1 MGFRLQANLQATLSY
16 PSPFTLYPLTIP
28 MNIVVS
34 ILIEILV
41 VIGGSRLVGW
51 VFRSIDQPLVI
62 GEIVAGIALGP
73 SLLGWLAPDFAALL
87 FPVVTIPFLNVLS
100 QIGLI
105 FFMFLIGLEL
115 DPKYLR
121 GNLNTAV
128 VTSGVSIL
136 VPFSLAGIL
145 ALVIYPIVSNSTV
158 SFTAFA
164 LFLGAAMSITA
175 FPVLARII
183 TENNLQNTRL
193 GTLALTCAAVDD
205 VTAWCLLALAIAVT
219 RTNSMT
225 GAIPII
231 IYSVLYIG
239 LMLTVGRWLLGFLS
253 NYYDRTGKL
262 SQVMLAAIYMAVVSS
277 ALITEAIGIHL
288 IFGAFLMGAAMPKNP
303 RLVREIAQKTEDF
316 VLIFLLPV
324 FFAYSGLKTQV
335 GLLNTPELW
344 LLCAA
349 VLGVAIVGK
358 YFGTYY
364 AARSCNLDRQEAAA
378 LGWLMNTRGLTEL
391 IVLNI
396 GLDLGVISPI
406 LFTMLVIMAL
416 VTTFM
421 TSPLL
426 EWTYPKKSI
435 RLHSQPAPTQVSD
448 EQLGVARLASES
460 ASRAAPPEIGY
471 RILVPVANPNTQK
484 GLLQLAASIAHNDL
498 QTAIVNPLSLI
509 ELEEDYLF
517 QSTPFEANRLID
529 RRIQQLNELI
539 DTLEPIPPH
548 IDTSAMFQPIVQI
561 GYDVSQ
567 KTAVIAALD
576 RANLV
581 LLGWHRP
588 TFTNNRLGGRVGK
601 ILATTPADVAVFI
614 DANREPVRD
623 KNGNSKIEPLSFT
636 TSQSYQTLLVPYTAN
651 NHDDLA
657 VEIALRMLWNDRDRQ
672 LELIQ
677 ISSPETANGE
687 LSAEL
692 DNLLENLPIE
702 MSSRIKISTLN
713 TIDPI
718 AEIEKISG
726 RVDLTITGIGR
737 TWGRRKPLLDSYTDR
752 LAINCISSLL
762 IARRYSQFSSHLSF
776 EIEPQT

>member
-1 MGFRLQANLQATLSY
+1 MNTVV
-16 PSPFTLYPLTIP
+16 LT
-28 MNIVVS
+28 
-34 ILIEILV
+34 LIEVLV

-51 VFRSIDQPLVI
+51 AFRSIGQPLVI

-73 SLLGWLAPDFAALL
+73 SLLGWLAPDLAGAL
-87 FPVVTIPFLNVLS
+87 FPVAAIPILNVLA

-115 DPKYLR
+115 DSQYLS
-121 GNLNTAV
+121 GNLKTAV
-128 VTSGVSIL
+128 VISGVSIL

-145 ALVIYPIVSNSTV
+145 SLLIYPIFSSSSV

-183 TENNLQNTRL
+183 TENNLQNTRV

-219 RTNSMT
+219 RTNSMVDAVPT
-225 GAIPII
+225 M

-239 LMLTVGRWLLGFLS
+239 AMLTVGRWLLNILS
-253 NYYDRTGKL
+253 SYYDRTGKL
-262 SQVMLAAIYMAVVSS
+262 SQLMLAGIYMAVVAS
-277 ALITEAIGIHL
+277 ALITETIGIHL
-288 IFGAFLMGAAMPKNP
+288 IFGAFLLGAAMPKNP
-303 RLVREIAQKTEDF
+303 KLVREVAQKTEDF
-316 VLIFLLPV
+316 VLIFLLPI
-324 FFAYSGLKTQV
+324 FFAYSGLKTQI
-335 GLLNTPELW
+335 GLLNSFDLW
-344 LLCAA
+344 VLCAA
-349 VLGVAIVGK
+349 ILGVAIIGK
-358 YFGTYY
+358 YVGTYY
-364 AARSCNLDRQEAAA
+364 AARSCHIDRQEASA

-396 GLDLGVISPI
+396 GLELGVISPI

-435 RLHSQPAPTQVSD
+435 RLHSQSEPAQIFDDSPSSRIKSGFSSSTRDTSTPT
-448 EQLGVARLASES
+448 
-460 ASRAAPPEIGY
+460 PIGY

-484 GLLQLAASIAHNDL
+484 GLLQLAASIAQNDL
-498 QTAIVNPLSLI
+498 QSAIINPLSLI

-517 QSTPFEANRLID
+517 QSTPFEANRQIE
-529 RRIQQLNELI
+529 RRLQQLNTLI
-539 DTLEPIPPH
+539 DTLEPIAAR
-548 IDTSAMFQPIVQI
+548 SLFQPIVQI

-576 RANLV
+576 RADLV

-588 TFTNNRLGGRVGK
+588 TFTNNRLGGRVAQMLGN
-601 ILATTPADVAVFI
+601 TPADMAVFI
-614 DANREPVRD
+614 DANND
-623 KNGNSKIEPLSFT
+623 SSIT
-636 TSQSYQTLLVPYTAN
+636 QSYQKLLVPYTAN

-657 VEIALRMLWNDRDRQ
+657 VEIALRMLWNDRHRH

-677 ISSPETANGE
+677 IISPDTKNGE

-692 DNLLENLPIE
+692 DSLLENLPAE
-702 MSSRIKISTLN
+702 MSERIKISTLDA
-713 TIDPI
+713 IDPI
-718 AEIEKISG
+718 VEIEQIS
-726 RVDLTITGIGR
+726 RQVDLTITGIGR
-737 TWGRRKPLLDSYTDR
+737 TWGRRKPILDNYTDR
-752 LAINCISSLL
+752 LVIHCVSSLL

-776 EIEPQT
+776 VNQLKVES

>member
-1 MGFRLQANLQATLSY
+1 
-16 PSPFTLYPLTIP
+16 
-28 MNIVVS
+28 MNTVVL
-34 ILIEILV
+34 ILIEVLV

-51 VFRSIDQPLVI
+51 AFRSINQPLVI

-73 SLLGWLAPDFAALL
+73 SLLGWLAPDLSAVL
-87 FPVVTIPFLNVLS
+87 FPQDAIPFLNVLS
-100 QIGLI
+100 QIGLV

-128 VTSGVSIL
+128 VTSGMSIL
-136 VPFSLAGIL
+136 VPFSFAGVL
-145 ALVIYPIVSNSTV
+145 SLVIYPIVSNASV

-183 TENNLQNTRL
+183 TENNLQNTLL

-219 RTNSMT
+219 RTNSMV

-231 IYSVLYIG
+231 IYAVLYIG
-239 LMLTVGRWLLGFLS
+239 LMLTLGRWLLRMLS
-253 NYYDRTGKL
+253 TYYDRTEKL
-262 SQVMLAAIYMAVVSS
+262 SQLMLAGIYMAVVSS

-288 IFGAFLMGAAMPKNP
+288 IFGAFLIGTAMPKNP
-303 RLVREIAQKTEDF
+303 GLVREIAQKTEDF

-324 FFAYSGLKTQV
+324 FFAYSGLKTQI
-335 GLLNTPELW
+335 GLLNSPDLW

-349 VLGVAIVGK
+349 ILGVAIVGK
-358 YFGTYY
+358 YVGTYY
-364 AARSCNLDRQEAAA
+364 AARSCNIDRQEASA

-396 GLDLGVISPI
+396 GLELGVISPI

-426 EWTYPKKSI
+426 ELTYPKKSI
-435 RLHSQPAPTQVSD
+435 LRQSGLEPAQIFDDSTMASSGIHATSPVVPT
-448 EQLGVARLASES
+448 
-460 ASRAAPPEIGY
+460 PIGY
-471 RILVPVANPNTQK
+471 RILVPVANPTTQQ
-484 GLLQLAASIAHNDL
+484 GMLQLATSIAQNDR
-498 QTAIVNPLSLI
+498 QSAIINPLSLI

-529 RRIQQLNELI
+529 RRLAQLTTLI
-539 DTLEPIPPH
+539 DTLEPIE
-548 IDTSAMFQPIVQI
+548 SRSLFQPIVQI
-561 GYDVSQ
+561 GYDVAQ

-588 TFTNNRLGGRVGK
+588 TFTNNRLGGRVAQ
-601 ILATTPADVAVFI
+601 ILGNTPADVAVFI
-614 DANREPVRD
+614 DAARD
-623 KNGNSKIEPLSFT
+623 SNH
-636 TSQSYQTLLVPYTAN
+636 QSYQKLLVPYTAN

-657 VEIALRMLWNDRDRQ
+657 VEIALRMLWNDRHRQ

-677 ISSPETANGE
+677 IISPDTKDGA

-692 DNLLENLPIE
+692 DRLLTNLPTEI
-702 MSSRIKISTLN
+702 SARVKISTLDA
-713 TIDPI
+713 IDPI
-718 AEIEKISG
+718 LKIEEIS
-726 RVDLTITGIGR
+726 RQVDLTITGIGR
-737 TWGRRKPLLDSYTDR
+737 TWGRRKPILDNYTDR
-752 LAINCISSLL
+752 LAIHCVSSLL
-762 IARRYSQFSSHLSF
+762 IARRYSQFGSHL
-776 EIEPQT
+776 I

>member
-1 MGFRLQANLQATLSY
+1 MT
-16 PSPFTLYPLTIP
+16 T
-28 MNIVVS
+28 VVS

-51 VFRSIDQPLVI
+51 LFRSIDQPLVI

-73 SLLGWLAPDFAALL
+73 SLLGWLAPDLSAVL
-87 FPVVTIPFLNVLS
+87 FPASAIPFLNVLS

-115 DPKYLR
+115 DPKYLQ
-121 GNLNTAV
+121 GNLKIAV

-136 VPFSLAGIL
+136 VPFTLAGIL
-145 ALVIYPIVSNSTV
+145 ALVIYPIVSDSSV

-219 RTNSMT
+219 RTNSMA

-231 IYSVLYIG
+231 IYSLLYIG
-239 LMLTVGRWLLGFLS
+239 GMLTIGRWLLGRLS
-253 NYYDRTGKL
+253 TYYDRTGKL
-262 SQVMLAAIYMAVVSS
+262 SQLMLAAIYMAVVSS

-288 IFGAFLMGAAMPKNP
+288 IFGAFLMGTVMPKNP
-303 RLVREIAQKTEDF
+303 GLVREIAQKTEDF

-335 GLLNTPELW
+335 GLLNSLDLW

-349 VLGVAIVGK
+349 ILGVAIVGK

-364 AARSCNLDRQEAAA
+364 AARSCQIDRQEAAA

-396 GLDLGVISPI
+396 GLELGVISPI

-426 EWTYPKKSI
+426 EWIYPKKSI
-435 RLHSQPAPTQVSD
+435 RLDVQPTPSQSVADLQPVVNMRATNSSLSPQQLNLTSKEVLSPT
-448 EQLGVARLASES
+448 
-460 ASRAAPPEIGY
+460 GY
-471 RILVPVANPNTQK
+471 RILVPVANPNTQI
-484 GLLQLAASIAHNDL
+484 GLFQLAISIAQNDR
-498 QTAIVNPLSLI
+498 QSAIINPLSLI

-517 QSTPFEANRLID
+517 QSTPFEANRQID
-529 RRIQQLNELI
+529 RRLRQLNATI
-539 DTLEPIPPH
+539 DTLEPLGMLVA
-548 IDTSAMFQPIVQI
+548 SNRAMFQPIVQI
-561 GYDVSQ
+561 GYDVAQ

-576 RANLV
+576 RADLV
-581 LLGWHRP
+581 VLGWHRP
-588 TFTNNRLGGRVGK
+588 TFTNNRLGGRVAKMLG
-601 ILATTPADVAVFI
+601 TTPADVAVFI
-614 DANREPVRD
+614 DASTDR
-623 KNGNSKIEPLSFT
+623 T
-636 TSQSYQTLLVPYTAN
+636 TPSPYQTLLVPYTAN
-651 NHDDLA
+651 LHDDLA
-657 VEIALRMLWNDRDRQ
+657 VEIALRMLWNDRQRQ
-672 LELIQ
+672 LNLIQ
-677 ISSPETANGE
+677 INSSDREPSR
-687 LSAEL
+687 LSDEIQR
-692 DNLLENLPIE
+692 LLAKLPTQ
-702 MSSRIKISTLN
+702 MSSRIEISVLEA
-713 TIDPI
+713 IDPI
-718 AEIEKISG
+718 VKIEKMS
-726 RVDLTITGIGR
+726 RHVDLTITGIGR
-737 TWGRRKPLLDSYTDR
+737 TWGRRKPLLDRYTDR
-752 LAINCISSLL
+752 LAIHCVSSLL
-762 IARRYSQFSSHLSF
+762 IVRRYSQLGSHLSF
-776 EIEPQT
+776 VFD

>member
-1 MGFRLQANLQATLSY
+1 
-16 PSPFTLYPLTIP
+16 
-28 MNIVVS
+28 MNTVVF
-34 ILIEILV
+34 ILIEVLV

-51 VFRSIDQPLVI
+51 AFRSINQPLVI

-73 SLLGWLAPDFAALL
+73 SLLGWLAPDLSAAL
-87 FPVVTIPFLNVLS
+87 FPSAAIPFLNVLS

-115 DPKYLR
+115 DPKYLQ
-121 GNLNTAV
+121 GNLKTAV

-136 VPFSLAGIL
+136 VPFSLAGVLSLI
-145 ALVIYPIVSNSTV
+145 IYPIVSNSSV

-219 RTNSMT
+219 RTNSMVA
-225 GAIPII
+225 AIPII

-239 LMLTVGRWLLGFLS
+239 AMLTVGRWALRVLS
-253 NYYDRTGKL
+253 TYYDRTGKL
-262 SQVMLAAIYMAVVSS
+262 SQLMLAAIYMAVVAS

-288 IFGAFLMGAAMPKNP
+288 IFGAFLLGAAMPKNP
-303 RLVREIAQKTEDF
+303 GLVREIAQKTEDF

-335 GLLNTPELW
+335 GLLNSPELW

-349 VLGVAIVGK
+349 ILGVAIVGK
-358 YFGTYY
+358 YVGTYY
-364 AARSCNLDRQEAAA
+364 AARSCNIDRQEASA

-396 GLDLGVISPI
+396 GLELGVISPI

-435 RLHSQPAPTQVSD
+435 RRQSESEPAQVFDDSETLARAGFHSTSPVAPT
-448 EQLGVARLASES
+448 
-460 ASRAAPPEIGY
+460 PIGY
-471 RILVPVANPNTQK
+471 RVLVPVANPNTQT
-484 GLLQLAASIAHNDL
+484 GLLQLA
-498 QTAIVNPLSLI
+498 TAIAQNEHQSSVVNPLSLI

-517 QSTPFEANRLID
+517 QSTPFEANRLIS
-529 RRIQQLNELI
+529 RRLAQLATLV
-539 DTLEPIPPH
+539 DTLEPAESRSI
-548 IDTSAMFQPIVQI
+548 FQPIVQI
-561 GYDVSQ
+561 GYDVAQ

-588 TFTNNRLGGRVGK
+588 TFTNNRLGGRVAQ
-601 ILATTPADVAVFI
+601 ILGNTPADVAVFI
-614 DANREPVRD
+614 DATRD
-623 KNGNSKIEPLSFT
+623 AAR
-636 TSQSYQTLLVPYTAN
+636 QSYQKLLVPYTAN
-651 NHDDLA
+651 THDDLA
-657 VEIALRMLWNDRDRQ
+657 VEIALRMLWNDRHRQ
-672 LELIQ
+672 LELMQ
-677 ISSPETANGE
+677 IIPPGTKDGTF
-687 LSAEL
+687 SAEL
-692 DNLLENLPIE
+692 DRLLTNLPTEISE
-702 MSSRIKISTLN
+702 RVNISTLN
-713 TIDPI
+713 PIDPI
-718 AEIEKISG
+718 LKIEEIS
-726 RVDLTITGIGR
+726 RQVDLTITGIGR
-737 TWGRRKPLLDSYTDR
+737 TWGRRKPILDNYTDR
-752 LAINCISSLL
+752 LAIHCVSSLL
-762 IARRYSQFSSHLSF
+762 IARRYSQVGSHLA
-776 EIEPQT
+776 IDN

>member
-1 MGFRLQANLQATLSY
+1 MNTVV
-16 PSPFTLYPLTIP
+16 LT
-28 MNIVVS
+28 
-34 ILIEILV
+34 LIEVLV

-51 VFRSIDQPLVI
+51 AFRSIGQPLVI

-73 SLLGWLAPDFAALL
+73 SLLGWLAPELAVAL
-87 FPVVTIPFLNVLS
+87 FPPSATPFLNVLS

-121 GNLNTAV
+121 GNLKTAV

-145 ALVIYPIVSNSTV
+145 SLLIYPVLSNSSV

-219 RTNSMT
+219 RTNSMVAAVPT
-225 GAIPII
+225 I
-231 IYSVLYIG
+231 IYSAIYIG
-239 LMLTVGRWLLGFLS
+239 VMLTGGRWLLNILS
-253 NYYDRTGKL
+253 TYYDRTGKL
-262 SQVMLAAIYMAVVSS
+262 SQLMLAVIYMAVVFS
-277 ALITEAIGIHL
+277 ALITETIGIHL
-288 IFGAFLMGAAMPKNP
+288 IFGAFLLGAAMPKKP

-316 VLIFLLPV
+316 VLIFLLPI
-324 FFAYSGLKTQV
+324 FFAYSGLKTQI
-335 GLLNTPELW
+335 GLLNSLELW
-344 LLCAA
+344 LLCLAI
-349 VLGVAIVGK
+349 LGVAIVGK
-358 YFGTYY
+358 YVGTYY
-364 AARSCNLDRQEAAA
+364 AARSCQIDRQEASA

-396 GLDLGVISPI
+396 GLELGVISPI

-435 RLHSQPAPTQVSD
+435 RLHSQPEIFQSFDDALD
-448 EQLGVARLASES
+448 NGAKLESES
-460 ASRAAPPEIGY
+460 SSALTSTSVSY

-484 GLLQLAASIAHNDL
+484 GLLQLATSIAQNDL
-498 QTAIVNPLSLI
+498 QSAIINPLSLI

-529 RRIQQLNELI
+529 RRLQQLNNLI
-539 DTLEPIPPH
+539 DTLEPIEARS
-548 IDTSAMFQPIVQI
+548 IFKPIVQI
-561 GYDVSQ
+561 GYDVAQ

-576 RANLV
+576 RSDLV

-588 TFTNNRLGGRVGK
+588 TFTNNRFGGRVAQMLGN
-601 ILATTPADVAVFI
+601 TPADMAVFI
-614 DANREPVRD
+614 DASND
-623 KNGNSKIEPLSFT
+623 GSIA
-636 TSQSYQTLLVPYTAN
+636 QSYRTLLVPYTAN
-651 NHDDLA
+651 THNDLA
-657 VEIALRMLWNDRDRQ
+657 IEIALRMLWNDPDRQ
-672 LELIQ
+672 LELIKISSTETNDGEFSPELDRLIANLPAQ
-677 ISSPETANGE
+677 ISA
-687 LSAEL
+687 
-692 DNLLENLPIE
+692 
-702 MSSRIKISTLN
+702 RIKISTLQA
-713 TIDPI
+713 IDPI
-718 AEIEKISG
+718 VEIEQISR

-737 TWGRRKPLLDSYTDR
+737 SWGRRKPVLDNYTDR
-752 LAINCISSLL
+752 LTIHCVSSLL
-762 IARRYSQFSSHLSF
+762 IARRYSQFSSQLSF
-776 EIEPQT
+776 MI

>member
-1 MGFRLQANLQATLSY
+1 
-16 PSPFTLYPLTIP
+16 
-28 MNIVVS
+28 MNTVVL
-34 ILIEILV
+34 ILIEVLV

-51 VFRSIDQPLVI
+51 AFRSIDQPLVI

-73 SLLGWLAPDFAALL
+73 SLLGWLAPDLSAAL
-87 FPVVTIPFLNVLS
+87 FPPTAIPFLNVLS

-121 GNLNTAV
+121 GNLKTAV

-136 VPFSLAGIL
+136 VPFSLAGVL
-145 ALVIYPIVSNSTV
+145 SLVIYPIVSNSSV

-219 RTNSMT
+219 RTNSMA

-239 LMLTVGRWLLGFLS
+239 AMLTLGRWMLKVLS
-253 NYYDRTGKL
+253 TYYDRTGKL
-262 SQVMLAAIYMAVVSS
+262 SQLMLAGIYMAVVSS

-288 IFGAFLMGAAMPKNP
+288 IFGAFLLGAAMPKNP
-303 RLVREIAQKTEDF
+303 RLVREVAQKTEDF

-324 FFAYSGLKTQV
+324 FFAYSGLKTQI
-335 GLLNTPELW
+335 GLLNSPELW

-349 VLGVAIVGK
+349 ILGVAIVGK
-358 YFGTYY
+358 YVGTYY
-364 AARSCNLDRQEAAA
+364 AARSCNIDKQEASA

-396 GLDLGVISPI
+396 GLELGVISPI

-435 RLHSQPAPTQVSD
+435 RLHSSPTPAQSFDDSSD
-448 EQLGVARLASES
+448 TVTSADRLQLSSSDASI
-460 ASRAAPPEIGY
+460 PIGY

-484 GLLQLAASIAHNDL
+484 GLLELAISIAQNDR
-498 QTAIVNPLSLI
+498 QSAIINPLSLI

-529 RRIQQLNELI
+529 RRLQHLNKLI
-539 DTLEPIPPH
+539 DTLEPK
-548 IDTSAMFQPIVQI
+548 SMFQPIVQI
-561 GYDVSQ
+561 GYDVAQ

-588 TFTNNRLGGRVGK
+588 TFTNNRLGGRVAKMLGN
-601 ILATTPADVAVFI
+601 TPADVAVFI
-614 DANREPVRD
+614 DANRD
-623 KNGNSKIEPLSFT
+623 NSI
-636 TSQSYQTLLVPYTAN
+636 SQSYNTILVPYRAN

-657 VEIALRMLWNDRDRQ
+657 VEIALRMLWNDRHRQ
-672 LELIQ
+672 LELVRI
-677 ISSPETANGE
+677 ISPDLKGSE

-692 DNLLENLPIE
+692 DNLLDSLPTE
-702 MSSRIKISTLN
+702 MSARIKISILN
-713 TIDPI
+713 AVDPI
-718 AEIEKISG
+718 GEIEEISR

-737 TWGRRKPLLDSYTDR
+737 TWGRRKPVLDNYTDR
-752 LAINCISSLL
+752 LAIHCVSSLL

-776 EIEPQT
+776 AIDSVDS

>member
-1 MGFRLQANLQATLSY
+1 
-16 PSPFTLYPLTIP
+16 
-28 MNIVVS
+28 MNTVVL
-34 ILIEILV
+34 ILIEVLV

-51 VFRSIDQPLVI
+51 AFRSINQPLVI

-73 SLLGWLAPDFAALL
+73 SLLGWLAPDLSAAL
-87 FPVVTIPFLNVLS
+87 FPATAIPFLNVLS
-100 QIGLI
+100 QIGLV

-121 GNLNTAV
+121 GNLKTAV

-136 VPFSLAGIL
+136 VPFSLAGVLSLI
-145 ALVIYPIVSNSTV
+145 IYPVISNASV

-219 RTNSMT
+219 RTNSMVA
-225 GAIPII
+225 AIPII

-239 LMLTVGRWLLGFLS
+239 LMLTLGRWLLRMLS
-253 NYYDRTGKL
+253 TYYDRTGKL
-262 SQVMLAAIYMAVVSS
+262 SQLMLAGIYMAVVAS

-288 IFGAFLMGAAMPKNP
+288 IFGAFLLGAAMPKNP
-303 RLVREIAQKTEDF
+303 GLVREIAQKTEDF

-335 GLLNTPELW
+335 GLLNNPELW

-349 VLGVAIVGK
+349 ILGVAIVGK
-358 YFGTYY
+358 YVGTYY
-364 AARSCNLDRQEAAA
+364 AARSCNIDRQEASA

-396 GLDLGVISPI
+396 GLELGVISPI

-435 RLHSQPAPTQVSD
+435 RRQSVPEPTQTFD
-448 EQLGVARLASES
+448 DS
-460 ASRAAPPEIGY
+460 AMAQSGIHSTSPVTPTPIGY

-484 GLLQLAASIAHNDL
+484 GLLQLATSIAQNER
-498 QTAIVNPLSLI
+498 QSAIINPLSLI

-529 RRIQQLNELI
+529 RRVQQLNTLI
-539 DTLEPIPPH
+539 NTLEPIEDRS
-548 IDTSAMFQPIVQI
+548 IFQPIVQI
-561 GYDVSQ
+561 GYDVAQ

-576 RANLV
+576 RSNLV

-588 TFTNNRLGGRVGK
+588 TFRNNRLGGRVAQ
-601 ILATTPADVAVFI
+601 ILGNTPADVAVFI
-614 DANREPVRD
+614 DADRD
-623 KNGNSKIEPLSFT
+623 STN
-636 TSQSYQTLLVPYTAN
+636 QSYQKLLVPYTATT
-651 NHDDLA
+651 HDDLA
-657 VEIALRMLWNDRDRQ
+657 VEIALRMLWNDRHRE

-677 ISSPETANGE
+677 ITTPGSKDGE

-692 DNLLENLPIE
+692 DRLLASLPTE
-702 MSSRIKISTLN
+702 MSARVNISTLDA
-713 TIDPI
+713 IDPI
-718 AEIEKISG
+718 LKIEEISR

-737 TWGRRKPLLDSYTDR
+737 TWGRRKPILDNYTDR
-752 LAINCISSLL
+752 LAIHCVSSLL
-762 IARRYSQFSSHLSF
+762 IARRYSQFGSHLI
-776 EIEPQT
+776 IENY

>member
-1 MGFRLQANLQATLSY
+1 
-16 PSPFTLYPLTIP
+16 
-28 MNIVVS
+28 MNTVVL
-34 ILIEILV
+34 ILIEVLV

-51 VFRSIDQPLVI
+51 AFRAINQPLVI

-73 SLLGWLAPDFAALL
+73 SLLGWLAPDIAGAL
-87 FPVVTIPFLNVLS
+87 FPVSAIPFLNVLS

-121 GNLNTAV
+121 GNLKTAV

-145 ALVIYPIVSNSTV
+145 SLVIYPLVSNDSV

-164 LFLGAAMSITA
+164 LFIGAAMSITA

-205 VTAWCLLALAIAVT
+205 VTAWCLLAVAIAVT
-219 RTNSMT
+219 RTNSMA
-225 GAIPII
+225 GAVPII
-231 IYSVLYIG
+231 IYSMLYIG
-239 LMLTVGRWLLGFLS
+239 AMLTVGRWMLNLLS
-253 NYYDRTGKL
+253 TYYDRAGKL
-262 SQVMLAAIYMAVVSS
+262 SQLLLAVIYMAVVSS

-288 IFGAFLMGAAMPKNP
+288 IFGAFLLGAAMPKNP
-303 RLVREIAQKTEDF
+303 GLVREIAQKTEDF

-324 FFAYSGLKTQV
+324 FFAYSGLKTQI
-335 GLLNTPELW
+335 GLLNSPELW
-344 LLCAA
+344 LLAA
-349 VLGVAIVGK
+349 AILGVAIVGK
-358 YFGTYY
+358 YFGTYF
-364 AARSCNLDRQEAAA
+364 AARSCNINKQEASA

-396 GLDLGVISPI
+396 GLELGVISPI

-435 RLHSQPAPTQVSD
+435 RLHSQPEP
-448 EQLGVARLASES
+448 SES
-460 ASRAAPPEIGY
+460 FDREVPVLHESKPVPTPIGY
-471 RILVPVANPNTQK
+471 RIIVPVANPNTQT
-484 GLLQLAASIAHNDL
+484 GLLQLATSIAQNDL
-498 QTAIVNPLSLI
+498 QSSIVNPLSLI

-529 RRIQQLNELI
+529 RRLEKLNALI
-539 DTLEPIPPH
+539 ETIEPTGVATE
-548 IDTSAMFQPIVQI
+548 TSGEATIFQPIVQI
-561 GYDVSQ
+561 GYDVAQ

-576 RANLV
+576 RTDLV

-588 TFTNNRLGGRVGK
+588 TFRNNRLGGKVAKMLG
-601 ILATTPADVAVFI
+601 TTPADVAVFI
-614 DANREPVRD
+614 DANHD
-623 KNGNSKIEPLSFT
+623 SIAH
-636 TSQSYQTLLVPYTAN
+636 SYRTLLVPYTAN
-651 NHDDLA
+651 HHDDLA
-657 VEIALRMLWNDRDRQ
+657 VEIALRMLWNDRHRQ
-672 LELIQ
+672 LESIQ
-677 ISSPETANGE
+677 ISLPNLNGALSTE
-687 LSAEL
+687 LTS
-692 DNLLENLPIE
+692 LLENLPAQ
-702 MSSRIKISTLN
+702 MSARIKLSTLDAV
-713 TIDPI
+713 DPI
-718 AEIEKISG
+718 VKIEEISR

-737 TWGRRKPLLDSYTDR
+737 TWGRRKPLLDNFTNK
-752 LAINCISSLL
+752 LAIHCVSSLL
-762 IARRYSQFSSHLSF
+762 IVRRYSQFGSHLNF
-776 EIEPQT
+776 TLDKGIGDT

>member
-1 MGFRLQANLQATLSY
+1 
-16 PSPFTLYPLTIP
+16 
-28 MNIVVS
+28 MNIVVT
-34 ILIEILV
+34 ILIEVLV
-41 VIGGSRLVGW
+41 VIGLSRLVGW
-51 VFRSIDQPLVI
+51 AFRSIDQPLVI

-73 SLLGWLAPDFAALL
+73 SFLGWLAPDLATRL
-87 FPVVTIPFLNVLS
+87 FPAATIPSLNVLS

-121 GNLNTAV
+121 GNIKTAV
-128 VTSGVSIL
+128 VISGVSIL
-136 VPFSLAGIL
+136 VPFSLAGVL
-145 ALVIYPIVSNSTV
+145 AVFIYPVLSQASV
-158 SFTAFA
+158 SFIAFA

-219 RTNSMT
+219 RTNNIT
-225 GAIPII
+225 EAIPTII
-231 IYSVLYIG
+231 SALLYIG
-239 LMLTVGRWLLGFLS
+239 AMLTVGRWLLQILS
-253 NYYDRTGKL
+253 SYYDRAGKL
-262 SQVMLAAIYMAVVSS
+262 SQLMLAVIYMSVVLS

-288 IFGAFLMGAAMPKNP
+288 IFGAFLLGAAMPKKP

-316 VLIFLLPV
+316 VLIFLLPI
-324 FFAYSGLKTQV
+324 FFAYSGLKTQI

-344 LLCAA
+344 LLCLAI
-349 VLGVAIVGK
+349 LGVAIVGK
-358 YFGTYY
+358 YVGTYY
-364 AARSCNLDRQEAAA
+364 AARSCQIDRQEASA

-396 GLDLGVISPI
+396 GLELGVISPI

-416 VTTFM
+416 ITTFM

-435 RLHSQPAPTQVSD
+435 RLHSQPEPSQGFDDS
-448 EQLGVARLASES
+448 QGGMIS
-460 ASRAAPPEIGY
+460 ADLQTSTEIAVQTPIDY
-471 RILVPVANPNTQK
+471 RILVPIANPNTQT
-484 GLLQLAASIAHNDL
+484 GLLQLATLIAQNHR
-498 QTAIVNPLSLI
+498 QSAIINPLSLI

-529 RRIQQLNELI
+529 QRLQQLNILI
-539 DTLEPIPPH
+539 DTLEPMEARSIFH
-548 IDTSAMFQPIVQI
+548 PIVQI
-561 GYDVSQ
+561 GYDVAQ

-588 TFTNNRLGGRVGK
+588 TFTNNRLGGRVAKMLGN
-601 ILATTPADVAVFI
+601 TPADVAVFI
-614 DANREPVRD
+614 DANRDRTIT
-623 KNGNSKIEPLSFT
+623 K
-636 TSQSYQTLLVPYTAN
+636 SYQKLLVPYTAN
-651 NHDDLA
+651 HHDDLA
-657 VEIALRMLWNDRDRQ
+657 VEIALRMLSNDRDRQ

-677 ISSPETANGE
+677 ISSAEIPGGE

-692 DNLLENLPIE
+692 DRLLENLPTE
-702 MSSRIKISTLN
+702 MSARIKISTLN
-713 TIDPI
+713 AIDPVPKI
-718 AEIEKISG
+718 ADIS
-726 RVDLTITGIGR
+726 RQVDLTITGIGR
-737 TWGRRKPLLDSYTDR
+737 TWGRRKPILDSYTDR
-752 LAINCISSLL
+752 LAIQCVSSLL

-776 EIEPQT
+776 VLEGQAID

>member
-1 MGFRLQANLQATLSY
+1 
-16 PSPFTLYPLTIP
+16 
-28 MNIVVS
+28 MNTVVLV
-34 ILIEILV
+34 LIEVLV

-51 VFRSIDQPLVI
+51 AFRSIDQPLVI

-73 SLLGWLAPDFAALL
+73 SLLGWLLPDLSAAL
-87 FPVVTIPFLNVLS
+87 FPPTTIPFLNVLS

-115 DPKYLR
+115 DPKYLK
-121 GNLNTAV
+121 GNLRTAI
-128 VTSGVSIL
+128 VTSGVSIIL
-136 VPFSLAGIL
+136 PFSLAGIL
-145 ALVIYPIVSNSTV
+145 SFFIYPILSHASV
-158 SFTAFA
+158 SFTAFS

-219 RTNSMT
+219 RTNSMVDALPT
-225 GAIPII
+225 I
-231 IYSVLYIG
+231 IYSLLYIG
-239 LMLTVGRWLLGFLS
+239 GMLTLGRWLLGAIS
-253 NYYDRTGKL
+253 TYYDRTGKL
-262 SQVMLAAIYMAVVSS
+262 SQLMLAGIYMGVVAS

-288 IFGAFLMGAAMPKNP
+288 IFGAFLLGAAMPKNP
-303 RLVREIAQKTEDF
+303 GLVRQIAEKTEDF

-324 FFAYSGLKTQV
+324 FFAYSGIKTQI
-335 GLLNTPELW
+335 GLLNTPQLW

-349 VLGVAIVGK
+349 ILGVAIVGK

-364 AARSCNLDRQEAAA
+364 AARSCKIGKQEASA

-396 GLDLGVISPI
+396 GLELGVISSL

-435 RLHSQPAPTQVSD
+435 RLQTQSDDSQSTDSLQLTEIAATAPQS
-448 EQLGVARLASES
+448 S
-460 ASRAAPPEIGY
+460 PINYY

-484 GLLQLAASIAHNDL
+484 GLLQLALSIAHNHH
-498 QTAIVNPLSLI
+498 QSAIINPLSLI

-517 QSTPFEANRLID
+517 QSTPVEANRAID
-529 RRIQQLNELI
+529 RRLEKLNNLI
-539 DTLEPIPPH
+539 GTLEPIELRS
-548 IDTSAMFQPIVQI
+548 IFQPIVQI
-561 GYDVSQ
+561 GYDVAQ
-567 KTAVIAALD
+567 KTAIIATLD
-576 RANLV
+576 RPDLV
-581 LLGWHRP
+581 LLGWHRA
-588 TFTNNRLGGRVGK
+588 TFTNNRLGGRVAQMLGN
-601 ILATTPADVAVFI
+601 TPADVAIFI
-614 DANREPVRD
+614 DGSADSAPIR
-623 KNGNSKIEPLSFT
+623 SH
-636 TSQSYQTLLVPYTAN
+636 QTLLVPYTAN

-677 ISSPETANGE
+677 IATSDAKDNEF
-687 LSAEL
+687 SAEL
-692 DNLLENLPIE
+692 SSLLDNLPADMHSRVKI
-702 MSSRIKISTLN
+702 SRIDAV
-713 TIDPI
+713 DPI
-718 AEIEKISG
+718 VTIEEIS
-726 RVDLTITGIGR
+726 RHVDLTITGIGR
-737 TWGRRKPLLDSYTDR
+737 TWGRRKPTLDSYTDR
-752 LAINCISSLL
+752 LATCCASSLI

-776 EIEPQT
+776 IKN

>member
-1 MGFRLQANLQATLSY
+1 MT
-16 PSPFTLYPLTIP
+16 T
-28 MNIVVS
+28 VVL
-34 ILIEILV
+34 ILIEVLV

-51 VFRSIDQPLVI
+51 IFRSIDQPLVI

-73 SLLGWLAPDFAALL
+73 SLLGWLAPDLSALL
-87 FPVVTIPFLNVLS
+87 FPTSAIPFLNVLS

-115 DPKYLR
+115 DPKYLS
-121 GNLNTAV
+121 GNLKTAV

-145 ALVIYPIVSNSTV
+145 SLVIYPIVSNSSV

-219 RTNSMT
+219 RTNSMA

-231 IYSVLYIG
+231 IYSLLYIG
-239 LMLTVGRWLLGFLS
+239 GMLTIGRWLLGRLS
-253 NYYDRTGKL
+253 TYYDRTGKL
-262 SQVMLAAIYMAVVSS
+262 SQLMLAGIYMAVVSS

-303 RLVREIAQKTEDF
+303 GLVREIAQKTEDF

-335 GLLNTPELW
+335 GLLNSIDLW

-349 VLGVAIVGK
+349 ILGVAIVGK

-364 AARSCNLDRQEAAA
+364 AARSCQIDRKEASA

-396 GLDLGVISPI
+396 GLELGVISPI

-435 RLHSQPAPTQVSD
+435 RLNLQSTSG
-448 EQLGVARLASES
+448 QLVAD
-460 ASRAAPPEIGY
+460 APPAIGSRTTNAPLSTPQLDLTSKEVLTPTGY
-471 RILVPVANPNTQK
+471 RILVPVANPNTQV
-484 GLLQLAASIAHNDL
+484 GLFQLATSIAQNAR
-498 QTAIVNPLSLI
+498 QSAIINPLSLI

-517 QSTPFEANRLID
+517 QSTPFEANRQID
-529 RRIQQLNELI
+529 RRLRQLNATI
-539 DTLEPIPPH
+539 DTLEPLGMLVA
-548 IDTSAMFQPIVQI
+548 SNRAMFQPIVQI
-561 GYDVSQ
+561 GYDVAQ

-576 RANLV
+576 RADLV

-588 TFTNNRLGGRVGK
+588 TFTNNRLGGRVAKMLG
-601 ILATTPADVAVFI
+601 TTPADVAVFI
-614 DANREPVRD
+614 DASTDR
-623 KNGNSKIEPLSFT
+623 T
-636 TSQSYQTLLVPYTAN
+636 TPHSYQTLLVPYTAN
-651 NHDDLA
+651 HHDDLA
-657 VEIALRMLWNDRDRQ
+657 VEIALRMLWNDRQRQ
-672 LELIQ
+672 LKLIQ
-677 ISSPETANGE
+677 INSSDREPSR
-687 LSAEL
+687 LSDEIQR
-692 DNLLENLPIE
+692 LLAKLPTQ
-702 MSSRIKISTLN
+702 MSSRIEISVLEA
-713 TIDPI
+713 IDPI
-718 AEIEKISG
+718 VKIEEMS
-726 RVDLTITGIGR
+726 RHVDLTITGIGR
-737 TWGRRKPLLDSYTDR
+737 TWGRRKPMLDRYTDR
-752 LAINCISSLL
+752 LAIHCVSSLL
-762 IARRYSQFSSHLSF
+762 IARRYSQLGSHLNF
-776 EIEPQT
+776 VFD

>member
-1 MGFRLQANLQATLSY
+1 MS
-16 PSPFTLYPLTIP
+16 
-28 MNIVVS
+28 IVVLV
-34 ILIEILV
+34 LIEILV
-41 VIGGSRLVGW
+41 VIAGSRLVGW
-51 VFRSIDQPLVI
+51 LFRSIDQPLVI

-73 SLLGWLAPDFAALL
+73 SLLGWLAPDVSALL
-87 FPVVTIPFLNVLS
+87 FPASAIPFLNVLS

-136 VPFSLAGIL
+136 VPFTLAGIL
-145 ALVIYPIVSNSTV
+145 SLVIYPIVSNDSV

-219 RTNSMT
+219 RTNSMA

-231 IYSVLYIG
+231 IYSLLYIG
-239 LMLTVGRWLLGFLS
+239 GMLTVGRWLLKVLS
-253 NYYDRTGKL
+253 TYYDRTGKL
-262 SQVMLAAIYMAVVSS
+262 SQLMLAVIYLAVVSS

-288 IFGAFLMGAAMPKNP
+288 IFGAFLLGAAMPKNP
-303 RLVREIAQKTEDF
+303 GLVREIAQKTEDF

-335 GLLNTPELW
+335 GLLNSLDLW

-349 VLGVAIVGK
+349 ILGVAIVGK

-364 AARSCNLDRQEAAA
+364 AARSCQIDRQEASA

-396 GLDLGVISPI
+396 GLELGVISPI

-435 RLHSQPAPTQVSD
+435 RLNLQSTSGQLVADVPAAIGTKATSD
-448 EQLGVARLASES
+448 QLPPPQLDLAS
-460 ASRAAPPEIGY
+460 PEVYTHNSY
-471 RILVPVANPNTQK
+471 RILVPVANPNTQV
-484 GLLQLAASIAHNDL
+484 GLLQLA
-498 QTAIVNPLSLI
+498 TAIAQNDRHSAIINPLSLI

-517 QSTPFEANRLID
+517 QSTPFEANRQID
-529 RRIQQLNELI
+529 RRLQQLNKTI
-539 DTLEPIPPH
+539 DTLATTDQIVA
-548 IDTSAMFQPIVQI
+548 SARSMFQPIVQI
-561 GYDVSQ
+561 GYDVAQ

-576 RANLV
+576 RADLV

-588 TFTNNRLGGRVGK
+588 TFTNNRLGGRVAKMLG
-601 ILATTPADVAVFI
+601 TTPADVAVFI
-614 DANREPVRD
+614 DASTDRTTP
-623 KNGNSKIEPLSFT
+623 NS
-636 TSQSYQTLLVPYTAN
+636 YRTLLVPYTGN
-651 NHDDLA
+651 QHDDLA
-657 VEIALRMLWNDRDRQ
+657 VEIALRLLWNDPQRQ
-672 LELIQ
+672 LKLVQINLTDPKDSRLSDEIQ
-677 ISSPETANGE
+677 GLLAKLPAQMSARIETSSV
-687 LSAEL
+687 SA
-692 DNLLENLPIE
+692 
-702 MSSRIKISTLN
+702 
-713 TIDPI
+713 IDPI
-718 AEIEKISG
+718 VKIEEIS
-726 RVDLTITGIGR
+726 RQVDLTITGIGR
-737 TWGRRKPLLDSYTDR
+737 TWGRRKPLLDRYTDR
-752 LAINCISSLL
+752 LAIHCVSSLL
-762 IARRYSQFSSHLSF
+762 IARRYSQSGSHLNF
-776 EIEPQT
+776 VFD

>member
-1 MGFRLQANLQATLSY
+1 MS
-16 PSPFTLYPLTIP
+16 TI
-28 MNIVVS
+28 VL

-41 VIGGSRLVGW
+41 VIAGSRLVGW
-51 VFRSIDQPLVI
+51 LFRSIDQPLVI

-73 SLLGWLAPDFAALL
+73 SLLGWLAPDLSALL
-87 FPVVTIPFLNVLS
+87 FPAAAIPFLNVLS

-136 VPFSLAGIL
+136 VPFTLAGIL
-145 ALVIYPIVSNSTV
+145 SLVIYPIVSNSGV

-219 RTNSMT
+219 RTNSMA

-231 IYSVLYIG
+231 IYSLLYIVG
-239 LMLTVGRWLLGFLS
+239 MLTVGRWLLKALS
-253 NYYDRTGKL
+253 TYYDRTGKL
-262 SQVMLAAIYMAVVSS
+262 SQLMLAGIYMAVVLS

-288 IFGAFLMGAAMPKNP
+288 IFGAFLLGAAMPKNP
-303 RLVREIAQKTEDF
+303 GLVREIAQKTEDF

-335 GLLNTPELW
+335 GLLNSLDLW

-349 VLGVAIVGK
+349 ILGVAIVGK
-358 YFGTYY
+358 YVGTYY
-364 AARSCNLDRQEAAA
+364 AARSCNIDRQEASA

-396 GLDLGVISPI
+396 GLELGVISPI

-426 EWTYPKKSI
+426 EWTYPKKSM
-435 RLHSQPAPTQVSD
+435 RLNIQPTPVQSVTDSPTVVSTNAASDRLSLPPDLTSQEVLTPT
-448 EQLGVARLASES
+448 
-460 ASRAAPPEIGY
+460 GY
-471 RILVPVANPNTQK
+471 RILVPVANPDTQV
-484 GLLQLAASIAHNDL
+484 GLLQLA
-498 QTAIVNPLSLI
+498 TAIAQNDRQSAIINPLSLI

-529 RRIQQLNELI
+529 RRLQQLKATI
-539 DTLEPIPPH
+539 ASVEPFAQTPGSSGKSP
-548 IDTSAMFQPIVQI
+548 SAIFQPIVQI
-561 GYDVSQ
+561 GYDVAQ

-576 RANLV
+576 RADLV

-588 TFTNNRLGGRVGK
+588 TFTNNRLGGRVAKMLG
-601 ILATTPADVAVFI
+601 TTPADVAVFL
-614 DANREPVRD
+614 DASD
-623 KNGNSKIEPLSFT
+623 QT
-636 TSQSYQTLLVPYTAN
+636 TPNSYQTLLVPYTAN
-651 NHDDLA
+651 HHDDLA
-657 VEIALRMLWNDRDRQ
+657 VEIALRMLWNDRQRQ
-672 LELIQ
+672 LKLIQ
-677 ISSPETANGE
+677 IKNSTDPDDGRLSDEIQRLLAKLPAQMMARIEISS
-687 LSAEL
+687 
-692 DNLLENLPIE
+692 LEA
-702 MSSRIKISTLN
+702 
-713 TIDPI
+713 IDPI
-718 AEIEKISG
+718 VKIEEMS
-726 RVDLTITGIGR
+726 RQVDLTITGIGR
-737 TWGRRKPLLDSYTDR
+737 TWGRRKPLLDRYTDR
-752 LAINCISSLL
+752 LAIHCVSSLL
-762 IARRYSQFSSHLSF
+762 IARRYSQFGSHVNF
-776 EIEPQT
+776 VFD

>member
-1 MGFRLQANLQATLSY
+1 MST
-16 PSPFTLYPLTIP
+16 
-28 MNIVVS
+28 VVLV
-34 ILIEILV
+34 LIEVLI

-51 VFRSIDQPLVI
+51 LFRSIEQPLVI

-73 SLLGWLAPDFAALL
+73 SLLGWLSPELSGL
-87 FPVVTIPFLNVLS
+87 IFPPTAIPFLNVLS

-128 VTSGVSIL
+128 LTSGVSIL
-136 VPFSLAGIL
+136 VPFSLAGVL
-145 ALVIYPIVSNSTV
+145 SLVIYPIVSNASV

-219 RTNSMT
+219 KTNSMVAAVPT
-225 GAIPII
+225 I
-231 IYSVLYIG
+231 IYSLLYIG
-239 LMLTVGRWLLGFLS
+239 GMLTVGRWLLKMLS
-253 NYYDRTGKL
+253 TYYDRTGKL
-262 SQVMLAAIYMAVVSS
+262 SQLMLAGIYMAVVLS

-288 IFGAFLMGAAMPKNP
+288 IFGAFLLGAAMPKNP
-303 RLVREIAQKTEDF
+303 GLVRQIAEKTEDF

-335 GLLNTPELW
+335 GLLNSPELW
-344 LLCAA
+344 LLCLAI
-349 VLGVAIVGK
+349 LGVAIVGK
-358 YFGTYY
+358 YVGTYY
-364 AARSCNLDRQEAAA
+364 AARSCKIGKQEASA

-396 GLDLGVISPI
+396 GLDLGVISPL
-406 LFTMLVIMAL
+406 LFTMLVVMAL

-435 RLHSQPAPTQVSD
+435 RLQTQPIENLAEPAALSHQSS
-448 EQLGVARLASES
+448 LGAVDSTA
-460 ASRAAPPEIGY
+460 IGY

-484 GLLQLAASIAHNDL
+484 GLLQLAMSIAHNDR
-498 QTAIVNPLSLI
+498 QSAIINPLNLI

-517 QSTPFEANRLID
+517 KSTPVEANRAIA
-529 RRIQQLNELI
+529 RRLESLNAAI
-539 DTLEPIPPH
+539 STLEPVALR
-548 IDTSAMFQPIVQI
+548 SLFQPIVQI
-561 GYDVSQ
+561 GYDVAQ
-567 KTAVIAALD
+567 KTAIIATLD
-576 RANLV
+576 RADLV

-588 TFTNNRLGGRVGK
+588 TFTNNRLGGRVAQM
-601 ILATTPADVAVFI
+601 LAQTPADTAVFI
-614 DANREPVRD
+614 DTSP
-623 KNGNSKIEPLSFT
+623 EPLLASA
-636 TSQSYQTLLVPYTAN
+636 YKTLFVPYTAN

-657 VEIALRMLWNDRDRQ
+657 VEIALRMLWNDRQRQ
-672 LELIQ
+672 LKLIRIALPDTQ
-677 ISSPETANGE
+677 DNEF
-687 LSAEL
+687 SAEL
-692 DNLLENLPIE
+692 ASLLENLPE
-702 MSSRIKISTLN
+702 SVKSRIDISTIESN
-713 TIDPI
+713 DPI
-718 AEIEKISG
+718 ATIEQFSQQI
-726 RVDLTITGIGR
+726 DLTIIGIGR
-737 TWGRRKPLLDSYTDR
+737 TWGRRKPTLDSYTDR
-752 LAINCISSLL
+752 LATRCPSSLL
-762 IARRYSQFSSHLSF
+762 IVRRYSQFSTHLSF
-776 EIEPQT
+776 ALDTDQLL

>member
-1 MGFRLQANLQATLSY
+1 
-16 PSPFTLYPLTIP
+16 
-28 MNIVVS
+28 MNTVVL

-51 VFRSIDQPLVI
+51 LFRSIDQPLVI

-73 SLLGWLAPDFAALL
+73 SLLGWLAPDLSGLL
-87 FPVVTIPFLNVLS
+87 FPPSAIPFLNVLS

-145 ALVIYPIVSNSTV
+145 SIFIYPIVSNNSV

-183 TENNLQNTRL
+183 TEKNLQNTRI

-219 RTNSMT
+219 RTNSMA

-239 LMLTVGRWLLGFLS
+239 GMLTVGRWVLRVLS
-253 NYYDRTGKL
+253 TYYDRTGKL
-262 SQVMLAAIYMAVVSS
+262 SQLMLAGIYMAVVLS

-288 IFGAFLMGAAMPKNP
+288 IFGAFLLGAAMPKNP
-303 RLVREIAQKTEDF
+303 GLVREVAQKTEDF

-324 FFAYSGLKTQV
+324 FFAYSGLKTQI
-335 GLLNTPELW
+335 GLLNNPELW

-349 VLGVAIVGK
+349 ILGVAIVGK
-358 YFGTYY
+358 YVGTYY
-364 AARSCNLDRQEAAA
+364 AARSCNIDKQEASA

-396 GLDLGVISPI
+396 GLELGVISPI

-426 EWTYPKKSI
+426 EWTYPRKSI
-435 RLHSQPAPTQVSD
+435 PIQSEPSQGFDRPHQTFARADGLHIS
-448 EQLGVARLASES
+448 
-460 ASRAAPPEIGY
+460 SRAAISSTPIGY

-484 GLLQLAASIAHNDL
+484 GLLQLATSIAQNEL
-498 QTAIVNPLSLI
+498 QSAIINPLSLI

-529 RRIQQLNELI
+529 RRLAQLNTLV
-539 DTLEPIPPH
+539 DTLEP
-548 IDTSAMFQPIVQI
+548 SESRAMFQPIVQI
-561 GYDVSQ
+561 GYDVAQ
-567 KTAVIAALD
+567 KTAIVAALD
-576 RANLV
+576 RTDLV

-588 TFTNNRLGGRVGK
+588 TFTNNRLGGRVAQMLGN
-601 ILATTPADVAVFI
+601 TPADVAVFI
-614 DANREPVRD
+614 DA
-623 KNGNSKIEPLSFT
+623 IH
-636 TSQSYQTLLVPYTAN
+636 SQSMAQPFEIVDRSYRRLLVPYTAN

-657 VEIALRMLWNDRDRQ
+657 VEIALRMLWNDRQRQ

-677 ISSPETANGE
+677 ITSPNMNDGK
-687 LSAEL
+687 LSTDL
-692 DNLLENLPIE
+692 DRLLTNLPSNI
-702 MSSRIKISTLN
+702 SSRIQFSTLDE
-713 TIDPI
+713 IDPI
-718 AEIEKISG
+718 SKIEEIS
-726 RVDLTITGIGR
+726 RQVDLTITGIGR
-737 TWGRRKPLLDSYTDR
+737 TWGRKKPLLDRYTDR
-752 LAINCISSLL
+752 LAMRCVSSLL
-762 IARRYSQFSSHLSF
+762 IVRRYSQFGSHTSF
-776 EIEPQT
+776 SLESEIRN

>member
-1 MGFRLQANLQATLSY
+1 MT
-16 PSPFTLYPLTIP
+16 T
-28 MNIVVS
+28 VVL
-34 ILIEILV
+34 ILIEVLV

-73 SLLGWLAPDFAALL
+73 SLLGWLAPDLSGLL
-87 FPVVTIPFLNVLS
+87 FPPIAIPFLNVLS

-136 VPFSLAGIL
+136 VPFSLAGVL
-145 ALVIYPIVSNSTV
+145 SLLIYPVVSNDTV

-219 RTNSMT
+219 RTNSMA

-239 LMLTVGRWLLGFLS
+239 AMLTLGRWLLKFLS
-253 NYYDRTGKL
+253 TYYDRTNKL
-262 SQVMLAAIYMAVVSS
+262 SQLMLAGIYMAVVTS

-288 IFGAFLMGAAMPKNP
+288 IFGAFLLGAAMPKNP
-303 RLVREIAQKTEDF
+303 GLVREIAQKTEDF

-335 GLLNTPELW
+335 GLLNSPELW

-364 AARSCNLDRQEAAA
+364 AARSCHLDRQEASA

-396 GLDLGVISPI
+396 GLELGVISPI

-435 RLHSQPAPTQVSD
+435 RLHSQPEPSPLADLDRGLVSTAARVAPQPP
-448 EQLGVARLASES
+448 
-460 ASRAAPPEIGY
+460 APPEIDY
-471 RILVPVANPNTQK
+471 RILVPVANPHTQT
-484 GLLQLAASIAHNDL
+484 GLLQLAASIAQNDR
-498 QTAIVNPLSLI
+498 QTSIINPLSLI

-529 RRIQQLNELI
+529 RRLQQLDELI
-539 DTLEPIPPH
+539 DTLAPLG
-548 IDTSAMFQPIVQI
+548 TSSLPTALFQPIVQI

-567 KTAVIAALD
+567 KTAVIAALG

-588 TFTNNRLGGRVGK
+588 TFSNNRLGGRVGK
-601 ILATTPADVAVFI
+601 MLATTPADVAVFI
-614 DANREPVRD
+614 DANRDPAQNQEDR
-623 KNGNSKIEPLSFT
+623 KIATLPLELNDT
-636 TSQSYQTLLVPYTAN
+636 QTYQTLLVPYTAN
-651 NHDDLA
+651 HHDDLA
-657 VEIALRMLWNDRDRQ
+657 VEIALRMLWNDRQRQ
-672 LELIQ
+672 LELVR
-677 ISSPETANGE
+677 ISSPETTDSSSVE
-687 LSAEL
+687 LN
-692 DNLLENLPIE
+692 NLLAKLPSEI
-702 MSSRIKISTLN
+702 SSRIQISTLN
-713 TIDPI
+713 AIDPI
-718 AEIEKISG
+718 AKIEEISR

-737 TWGRRKPLLDSYTDR
+737 TWGRRKPILDNYTDR
-752 LAINCISSLL
+752 LATNCVSSLL
-762 IARRYSQFSSHLSF
+762 IARRYSQFSSHLTF
-776 EIEPQT
+776 L

>member
-1 MGFRLQANLQATLSY
+1 
-16 PSPFTLYPLTIP
+16 
-28 MNIVVS
+28 MNTVVL
-34 ILIEILV
+34 ILIEVLV

-51 VFRSIDQPLVI
+51 AFRSIGQPLVI

-73 SLLGWLAPDFAALL
+73 SLLGWLAPDLSAAL
-87 FPVVTIPFLNVLS
+87 FPTAAIPFLNVLS

-115 DPKYLR
+115 DPKYLH
-121 GNLNTAV
+121 GNLKTAV

-136 VPFSLAGIL
+136 VPFSLAGVL
-145 ALVIYPIVSNSTV
+145 SLVIYPIVSNSSV

-219 RTNSMT
+219 RTNSM
-225 GAIPII
+225 ADAVPII
-231 IYSVLYIG
+231 VYSVLYIG
-239 LMLTVGRWLLGFLS
+239 AMLTLGRWMLKVLS
-253 NYYDRTGKL
+253 TYYDRTGKL
-262 SQVMLAAIYMAVVSS
+262 SQLMLAGIYMAVVSS

-288 IFGAFLMGAAMPKNP
+288 IFGAFLLGAAMPKNP

-335 GLLNTPELW
+335 GLLNSPELW

-349 VLGVAIVGK
+349 ILGVAIVGK
-358 YFGTYY
+358 YVGTYY
-364 AARSCNLDRQEAAA
+364 AARSCNIDRQEASA

-396 GLDLGVISPI
+396 GLELGVISPI

-435 RLHSQPAPTQVSD
+435 RLHSQPEPAQAFDDS
-448 EQLGVARLASES
+448 Q
-460 ASRAAPPEIGY
+460 AATPSNGDILIPIGY

-484 GLLQLAASIAHNDL
+484 GLLQLAISIAQNDR
-498 QTAIVNPLSLI
+498 QSVVINPLSLI

-529 RRIQQLNELI
+529 RRLQHLNMLI
-539 DTLEPIPPH
+539 DTLEPKSI
-548 IDTSAMFQPIVQI
+548 FQPIVQI
-561 GYDVSQ
+561 GYDVAQ

-588 TFTNNRLGGRVGK
+588 TFTNNRLGGRVAKMLGN
-601 ILATTPADVAVFI
+601 TPADVAVFI
-614 DANREPVRD
+614 DANRD
-623 KNGNSKIEPLSFT
+623 NAI
-636 TSQSYQTLLVPYTAN
+636 SQSYNTILVPYTAN

-657 VEIALRMLWNDRDRQ
+657 VEIALRMLWNDRHRQ
-672 LELIQ
+672 LELIR
-677 ISSPETANGE
+677 ISPPDPQGGE
-687 LSAEL
+687 FSAEL
-692 DNLLENLPIE
+692 ANLLANLPEEI
-702 MSSRIKISTLN
+702 SARIKISTLN
-713 TIDPI
+713 AVDPI
-718 AEIEKISG
+718 AKIAEISR

-737 TWGRRKPLLDSYTDR
+737 TWGRRKPILDNYTDR
-752 LAINCISSLL
+752 LAIQCVSSLL
-762 IARRYSQFSSHLSF
+762 ITRRYSQFSSHLSF
-776 EIEPQT
+776 HSNIINNNQ

>member
-1 MGFRLQANLQATLSY
+1 MNAVV
-16 PSPFTLYPLTIP
+16 LT
-28 MNIVVS
+28 
-34 ILIEILV
+34 LIEVLV

-51 VFRSIDQPLVI
+51 LFRSIGQPLVI

-73 SLLGWLAPDFAALL
+73 SLLGWLAPDLAGAL
-87 FPVVTIPFLNVLS
+87 FPQSAIPFLNVLS

-121 GNLNTAV
+121 GNLKTAI

-145 ALVIYPIVSNSTV
+145 SLLIYPVLSNNSV

-219 RTNSMT
+219 RTNSMI
-225 GAIPII
+225 AAVPII
-231 IYSVLYIG
+231 IYSMLYIG
-239 LMLTVGRWLLGFLS
+239 AMLTVGRWLLKILS
-253 NYYDRTGKL
+253 TYYDRTGKL
-262 SQVMLAAIYMAVVSS
+262 SQLMLAGIYMAVVSS

-288 IFGAFLMGAAMPKNP
+288 IFGAFLLGAAMPKNP

-335 GLLNTPELW
+335 GLLNSPELW

-349 VLGVAIVGK
+349 ILGVAIVGK
-358 YFGTYY
+358 YVGTYY
-364 AARSCNLDRQEAAA
+364 AARSCQIDRQEASA

-396 GLDLGVISPI
+396 GLELGVISPI

-435 RLHSQPAPTQVSD
+435 RLHSQPEPSQGFENFPDSVNLALQSAPETLQIPVID
-448 EQLGVARLASES
+448 
-460 ASRAAPPEIGY
+460 Y
-471 RILVPVANPNTQK
+471 RILVPVANPNTQT
-484 GLLQLAASIAHNDL
+484 GLLQLAASIAQNDR
-498 QTAIVNPLSLI
+498 QSATINPLSLI

-529 RRIQQLNELI
+529 RRLQQLNTLI
-539 DTLEPIPPH
+539 GTLEPIESRS
-548 IDTSAMFQPIVQI
+548 IFQPIVQI
-561 GYDVSQ
+561 GYDVAQ

-588 TFTNNRLGGRVGK
+588 TFRNNRLGGRVAQMLGN
-601 ILATTPADVAVFI
+601 TPADMAVFI
-614 DANREPVRD
+614 DANDDSSISR
-623 KNGNSKIEPLSFT
+623 
-636 TSQSYQTLLVPYTAN
+636 SYQTLLVPYTAN
-651 NHDDLA
+651 SHDDLA
-657 VEIALRMLWNDRDRQ
+657 VEIAIRMLSNDRDRR
-672 LELIQ
+672 LELVQVI
-677 ISSPETANGE
+677 SPETKDGE

-692 DNLLENLPIE
+692 DSLLESLPAE
-702 MSSRIKISTLN
+702 MRARITIST
-713 TIDPI
+713 IEAVDPI
-718 AEIEKISG
+718 PKIEEIS
-726 RVDLTITGIGR
+726 RQVDLTITGIGR
-737 TWGRRKPLLDSYTDR
+737 DWGRRKPILDSYTDR
-752 LAINCISSLL
+752 IAIQCVSSLL

-776 EIEPQT
+776 VLEDNNRRQ

>member
-1 MGFRLQANLQATLSY
+1 MT
-16 PSPFTLYPLTIP
+16 T
-28 MNIVVS
+28 VVL
-34 ILIEILV
+34 ILIEVLV

-51 VFRSIDQPLVI
+51 IFRSIDQPLVI

-73 SLLGWLAPDFAALL
+73 SLLGWLAPDLSALL
-87 FPVVTIPFLNVLS
+87 FPASAIPFLNVLS

-115 DPKYLR
+115 DPKYLS
-121 GNLNTAV
+121 GNLKTAV

-136 VPFSLAGIL
+136 VPFTLAGIL
-145 ALVIYPIVSNSTV
+145 SLVIYPIVSNSSV

-219 RTNSMT
+219 RTNSMV

-231 IYSVLYIG
+231 IYSLIYIG
-239 LMLTVGRWLLGFLS
+239 GMLTIGRWLLGRLS
-253 NYYDRTGKL
+253 TYYDRTGKL
-262 SQVMLAAIYMAVVSS
+262 SQLMLAAIYMAVVSS

-303 RLVREIAQKTEDF
+303 GLVREIAQKTEDF

-335 GLLNTPELW
+335 GLLNSLDLW

-349 VLGVAIVGK
+349 ILGVAIVGK

-364 AARSCNLDRQEAAA
+364 AARSCQIDRQEASA

-396 GLDLGVISPI
+396 GLELGVISPI

-435 RLHSQPAPTQVSD
+435 RLNLQPTSGELLADAPAI
-448 EQLGVARLASES
+448 G
-460 ASRAAPPEIGY
+460 SRATSAPLSPPQLDLTSKEVLTPTGY
-471 RILVPVANPNTQK
+471 RILVPVANPNTQV
-484 GLLQLAASIAHNDL
+484 GLFQLATSIAQNDR
-498 QTAIVNPLSLI
+498 QTAIINPLSLI

-517 QSTPFEANRLID
+517 QSTPFEANRQID
-529 RRIQQLNELI
+529 RRLRQLNTTI
-539 DTLEPIPPH
+539 DTLEPLGMLVA
-548 IDTSAMFQPIVQI
+548 SSRAMFQPIA
-561 GYDVSQ
+561 Q

-576 RANLV
+576 RADLV

-588 TFTNNRLGGRVGK
+588 TFTNNRLGGRVAK
-601 ILATTPADVAVFI
+601 MLSTTPADVAVFI
-614 DANREPVRD
+614 DASTDR
-623 KNGNSKIEPLSFT
+623 T
-636 TSQSYQTLLVPYTAN
+636 TPSSYQTLLVPYTAN
-651 NHDDLA
+651 HHDDLA
-657 VEIALRMLWNDRDRQ
+657 VEIALRMLWNDRQRQ
-672 LELIQ
+672 LKLIQ
-677 ISSPETANGE
+677 INSSDREPSR
-687 LSAEL
+687 LSDEIQR
-692 DNLLENLPIE
+692 LLAKLPTQ
-702 MSSRIKISTLN
+702 MSSRIEISVLDA
-713 TIDPI
+713 IDPI
-718 AEIEKISG
+718 VKIEEMS
-726 RVDLTITGIGR
+726 RHVDLTITGIGR
-737 TWGRRKPLLDSYTDR
+737 TWGRRKPLLDRYTDR
-752 LAINCISSLL
+752 LAIHCVSSLL
-762 IARRYSQFSSHLSF
+762 IARRYSQIGSHLNF
-776 EIEPQT
+776 VFD